1 MENDLSENLIVNRIF
16 TIRGMRVMLDFHLAE
31 MYGIPTKRLNEQV
44 RRNPDRFPE
53 DFMFQLTENE
63 YENLRLQFAT
73 SSLDPGLDPVEI
85 NTDDLSSHLRS
96 QNATSSVKASVTAK
110 AWGGRRHLPYAFTE
124 HGVMMLSSVLT
135 SPLAVAMNIRIIR
148 VYIKL
153 RQWISKNQE
162 LTDKIEQLESRV
174 DQHSEDIALVFQA
187 IRELMGVKPATSRPV
202 IGYKRNQDAADG

>member
-110 AWGGRRHLPYAFTE
+110 A
-124 HGVMMLSSVLT
+124 
-135 SPLAVAMNIRIIR
+135 
-148 VYIKL
+148 
-153 RQWISKNQE
+153 
-162 LTDKIEQLESRV
+162 
-174 DQHSEDIALVFQA
+174 
-187 IRELMGVKPATSRPV
+187 
-202 IGYKRNQDAADG
+202 